1 MKKYGIIFFLLL
13 SGVCFS
19 QTKQIVFE
27 LGNLESVLQKAA
39 KENKLIFIDAYTTWC
54 GPCKKCLKRYLQQIL
69 WQITLTELL

>member
-1 MKKYGIIFFLLL
+1 MKKYGIILFLLL

-39 KENKLIFIDAYTTWC
+39 KEV
-54 GPCKKCLKRYLQQIL
+54 
-69 WQITLTELL
+69 